1 MSGSVKE
8 RLVVVGGSAAGMSA
22 ASQARRRRGPGE
34 LEIVAFERTGY
45 PSYSACGIP
54 YLVGGL
60 VPDGESLIARTP
72 ETFRDQY
79 QIDARVGHEVHG
91 IDLGRR
97 AVEVASRPGGRTEWE
112 PFDQLVIAVGA
123 EPIRPELPGSDATG
137 ICGLKSLEDGL
148 YLNALIERE
157 QPRRAVVVGGGYIG
171 IEMAEALIMRGI
183 SVALVERNPQV
194 MTTLD
199 VELGALVS
207 HALRQVGV
215 DLYLSETVTGYETS
229 NGRVSGVVT
238 EARTLPADLV
248 VLGIGTRPDSR
259 LARAAGIPVGPT
271 GGIRVNHQMQ
281 TEVRG
286 VWSCGDCT
294 ETFHLVSRRPVA
306 FALGTI
312 ANKQG
317 RITGINLGG
326 GYATFPGVVGTAVSK
341 LCDLEVAR
349 TGLNERESR
358 RAGFQFLTATIEST
372 SRAGYYPNPGHL
384 TVKVLAERETGR
396 LLGAQIVGREGAA
409 KRIDV
414 FATALFAG
422 FTVFDLVN
430 LDLSY
435 APPFAPVW
443 DPVLVAA
450 RKAVDLV
457 EADRR

>member
-1 MSGSVKE
+1 MSVTAKE
-8 RLVVVGGSAAGMSA
+8 RLVVIGGSAAGMSA
-22 ASQARRRRGPGE
+22 ASQARRRLGPDE
-34 LEIVAFERTGY
+34 LEIVAFERSPYT
-45 PSYSACGIP
+45 SYSACGIP

-60 VPDGESLIARTP
+60 VHDAQSLVARTP
-72 ETFRDQY
+72 QTFREEY
-79 QIDARVGHEVHG
+79 HIDARVGQEVHG

-97 AVEVASRPGGRTEWE
+97 AVEVAARPGGKTSWE
-112 PFDQLVIAVGA
+112 FDHLVIAVGA
-123 EPIRPELPGSDATG
+123 EPVRPDLPGADASG

-148 YLNALIERE
+148 YVDELVERE
-157 QPRRAVVVGGGYIG
+157 QPRHAVVVGGGYIG
-171 IEMAEALIMRGI
+171 IEMAEALIRRGLK
-183 SVALVERNPQV
+183 VALVERNPQV
-194 MTTLD
+194 MRTLD
-199 VELGALVS
+199 PELGALVS
-207 HALRQVGV
+207 DALGHVGV

-229 NGRVSGVVT
+229 DGRVTGVVT

-248 VLGIGTRPDSR
+248 VLGLGTRPDAR
-259 LARAAGIPVGPT
+259 LARAAGIATGLS
-271 GGIRVNHQMQ
+271 GGIRVNHRMQ
-281 TEVRG
+281 TEVPG
-286 VWSCGDCT
+286 VWACGDCT
-294 ETFHLVSRRPVA
+294 EMFHLVSRQPVS

-317 RITGINLGG
+317 RTAGINLGG

-349 TGLNERESR
+349 TGLNERESQ
-358 RAGFQFLTATIEST
+358 RAGYQYVAATIQST
-372 SRAGYYPNPGHL
+372 SRAGYYPRPGHL

-422 FTVFDLVN
+422 FTVFDLIN

-450 RKAVDLV
+450 RKAAELV
-457 EADRR
+457 EAGRR